1 MGNVVG
7 GPFDAIGSDE
17 NKVTVFGA
25 EGALTDWPML
35 PKRQVAER
43 LWDLIGDRYRHAAD
57 AATTSSGRRRRRT

>member
-1 MGNVVG
+1 VG

-25 EGALTDWPML
+25 EGSLTDWPML

-43 LWDLIGDRYRHAAD
+43 LWDLIGDRYRRGRGSEEAA
-57 AATTSSGRRRRRT
+57 SSRRRRRT